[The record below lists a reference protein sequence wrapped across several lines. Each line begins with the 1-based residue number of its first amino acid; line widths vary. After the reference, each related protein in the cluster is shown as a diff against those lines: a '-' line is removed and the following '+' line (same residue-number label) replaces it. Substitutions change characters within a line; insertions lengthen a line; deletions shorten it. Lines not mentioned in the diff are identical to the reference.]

1 MPQPASASADAI
13 AALALAAE
21 WFTANDPL
29 VAPAPVSAGS
39 WPGSLGNDG
48 GSASKIVPN
57 SVSVVVGSWT
67 LGPAA
72 GLAFPPGTAV
82 NPGDPGGAETLGRV
96 VAGAVLPQAA
106 ATWAMPSAS
115 AIAGFGRRKWP
126 TRRRGAVTGAS

>member
-1 MPQPASASADAI
+1 
-13 AALALAAE
+13 
-21 WFTANDPL
+21 
-29 VAPAPVSAGS
+29 
-39 WPGSLGNDG
+39 
-48 GSASKIVPN
+48 VPN

-106 ATWAMPSAS
+106 ATRAMPSAS
-115 AIAGFGRRKWP
+115 AIAGLGRREWP
-126 TRRRGAVTGAS
+126 TTRRGAVTGAS